1 MNKQIRRLGVGLLAC
16 YVLLFVQLNV
26 LQVVRADSY
35 NANPL
40 NTRQVVRDFSRP
52 RGLIQTADGVIL
64 AQSVPSNDRFKFQ
77 RVYPTKD
84 LFADVTGF
92 FAFTFGSD
100 GVERSYNDVLAGPH
114 RPAARAS
121 AGTASSRT
129 RSPPP
134 TSRSAFAPDAADR
147 WRSDALGE
155 RQGSVVALDPR
166 DGAILAM
173 WSFPS
178 YDPNLLATHDF
189 EAADTAREGVAQ
201 AAPGKPLVP
210 ATYRERYF
218 PGSTFKVVTA
228 SAGLQSGQ
236 VTPDQPGLPVG
247 DELHAAAHD
256 EPDRELRR
264 RGVRRHAL
272 QHPARV
278 VQQRVRADG
287 RRPRARDDGRQAP
300 SAYGFNAK
308 PPIDLPAPAASFFP
322 PVDVLRPQHAGA
334 RRKSAIGQNDVQ
346 ATPLQMALVA
356 AGVANGGVI
365 DASARDARGPQQR
378 RRGHRQRRRG
388 RSGRRP
394 SARSERGDHARRD
407 DRRRRAR
414 HGDADADPRR
424 PRRAARPARR
434 SSAPI
439 RPRSHA
445 WIIGFAP
452 ADNPRGRRRGDRRS
466 NQSGASEQTGGRVAA
481 PIAKAVMQTH
491 PGCARPA
498 VLPVGRLARHVA
510 VRRHRPQP
518 ALRAAA
524 PGRSWRHGRR
534 VPGP

>member
-64 AQSVPSNDRFKFQ
+64 AQSVPSNDRYNFQ

-84 LFADVTGF
+84 LFADVTGY

-100 GVERSYNDVLAGPH
+100 GVERSYNDVLAG
-114 RPAARAS
+114 RTDQQRIISWNSFFEDQITTADVTLSLRA
-121 AGTASSRT
+121 
-129 RSPPP
+129 
-134 TSRSAFAPDAADR
+134 DAQTVAKDQ
-147 WRSDALGE
+147 LGD

-189 EAADTAREGVAQ
+189 KAADTARKFLLQ
-201 AAPGKPLVP
+201 APGKPLVP

-236 VTPDQPGLPVG
+236 VTPTSPVYPQAESYTPPLTTNPIENFG
-247 DELHAAAHD
+247 GEVCGGTLFNILAVSCNSAFAQM
-256 EPDRELRR
+256 
-264 RGVRRHAL
+264 GVDLGPEVMVA
-272 QHPARV
+272 
-278 VQQRVRADG
+278 
-287 RRPRARDDGRQAP
+287 QAQ
-300 SAYGFNAK
+300 AEGFNSK

-322 PVDVLRPQHAGA
+322 PVAFFDQNTPALAQ
-334 RRKSAIGQNDVQ
+334 SAIGQNDVQ
-346 ATPLQMALVA
+346 ASALQMALVA

-365 DASARDARGPQQR
+365 EQPHVMQEVRNSDGEVIDQG
-378 RRGHRQRRRG
+378 
-388 RSGRRP
+388 
-394 SARSERGDHARRD
+394 
-407 DRRRRAR
+407 
-414 HGDADADPRR
+414 
-424 PRRAARPARR
+424 AARFWTRPLSEENAKTMNAAMVNVVEHGTATRMKIPGVLVGGKTGTAQLG
-434 SSAPI
+434 SDP
-439 RPRSHA
+439 PRSHA

-452 ADNPRGRRRGDRRS
+452 ADNPRVAVAVVVL
-466 NQSGASEQTGGRVAA
+466 NQSGANESTGGRVAA
-481 PIAKAVMQTH
+481 PIAKAVMQTI
-491 PGCARPA
+491 
-498 VLPVGRLARHVA
+498 L
-510 VRRHRPQP
+510 
-518 ALRAAA
+518 AA
-524 PGRSWRHGRR
+524 PDRLSTGR
-534 VPGP
+534 